1 MSNFSTQ
8 EIEIQNNLNKKL
20 LSNKIKYKEEIHK
33 DIVYMPLELKEKLE
47 RKIFF
52 YKVKNLLI
60 STKLK
65 ILKKVKVV
73 SL

>member
-8 EIEIQNNLNKKL
+8 EIESQYNLNKKL